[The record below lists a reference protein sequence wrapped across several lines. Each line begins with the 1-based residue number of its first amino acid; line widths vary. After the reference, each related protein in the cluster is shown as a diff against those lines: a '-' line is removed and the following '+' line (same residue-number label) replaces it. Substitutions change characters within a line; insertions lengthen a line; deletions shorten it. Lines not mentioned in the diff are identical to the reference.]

1 MPVKSPDPRTAVL
14 LFTWQTHWI
23 SFVALAVQVAV
34 LAWYLLSARRFG
46 ARGRRWSI
54 FRTICFVLGA
64 LVLAYATEGGIAH
77 YQTSNFTAH
86 VVQVLLLVDVAPP
99 LLALGAPITL
109 ALQSSSRGT
118 TATLVGVLRSGPA
131 QFVSRPAVAFVLA
144 MGSMFV
150 YFLSPLYRLSEQH
163 PLLLALVHLYL
174 VLVGLLLWVL
184 IVGQDRLPRR
194 LSFGARF
201 VLVLLLIP
209 FNLALGLA
217 VASVT
222 QPLYPAGNTLSDT
235 QQGGN
240 VLLGLAEVLIVAALA
255 LLFVEWAREE
265 ERSAKR
271 NDRQLDAALAAARAT
286 IGPSEEPGPGNGA
299 T

>member
-1 MPVKSPDPRTAVL
+1 VKSPDPRTGVL

-23 SFVALAVQVAV
+23 SFIELAVQVAL
-34 LAWYLLSARRFG
+34 LAWYLVSVRRFG
-46 ARGRRWSI
+46 VRGGRWSI

-64 LVLAYATEGGIAH
+64 LVLAYASEGGIAH
-77 YQTSNFTAH
+77 YQASNFTAH
-86 VVQVLLLVDVAPP
+86 VVQLLLLVDVAPP

-109 ALQSSSRGT
+109 ALQSSSRRT
-118 TATLVGVLRSGPA
+118 TATLLGVLRSGPV
-131 QFVSRPAVAFVLA
+131 QFVSRPAVAFVIA

-150 YFLSPLYRLSEQH
+150 YFLSPLYQLSEQR

-174 VLVGLLLWVL
+174 VLAGLLLWVL
-184 IVGQDRLPRR
+184 IVGQDGLPRR
-194 LSFGARF
+194 LSFGPRF

-222 QPLYPAGNTLSDT
+222 QPLYPADNTLADT

-286 IGPSEEPGPGNGA
+286 IGPNEEPRPRNGA

>member
-1 MPVKSPDPRTAVL
+1 MKSPDPRTGVL

-23 SFVALAVQVAV
+23 SFIQLAVQVAL
-34 LAWYLLSARRFG
+34 LAWYLVSVRRFG
-46 ARGRRWSI
+46 ARGGRWSI

-77 YQTSNFTAH
+77 YQASNFTAH
-86 VVQVLLLVDVAPP
+86 VVQLLLLVNVAPP

-109 ALQSSSRGT
+109 ALQSSSRRT
-118 TATLVGVLRSGPA
+118 TATLLGVLRSGPV
-131 QFVSRPAVAFVLA
+131 QLVSRPAVAFVIA

-150 YFLSPLYRLSEQH
+150 YFLSPLYQWSEQH

-174 VLVGLLLWVL
+174 LLVGLLLWVL
-184 IVGQDRLPRR
+184 IVGQDGLPRR
-194 LSFGARF
+194 LNFGPRF

-222 QPLYPAGNTLSDT
+222 QPLYPAGNTLADT

-286 IGPSEEPGPGNGA
+286 IAPNEEPRPGNGA